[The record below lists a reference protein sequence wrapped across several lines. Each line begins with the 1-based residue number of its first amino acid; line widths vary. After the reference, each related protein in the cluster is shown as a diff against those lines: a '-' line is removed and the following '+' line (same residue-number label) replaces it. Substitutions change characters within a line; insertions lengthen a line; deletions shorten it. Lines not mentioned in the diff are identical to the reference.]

1 MVKHVHK
8 TQTLLF
14 GEIYTPSK
22 FSQILEIID
31 DHSGDRRSVYMWR
44 GQGDVS
50 WAIHS
55 SAYRRLLKERR
66 WEEPPSEMTMRDYE
80 RDLLLNAWHQGYG
93 YENGR
98 KLTDFELLAKLQ
110 HHGAATRLIDVS
122 RNMLVALWFACRS
135 QTDKT
140 GILLGWH
147 ISNILGFE
155 GRSEER
161 GYNEI
166 FGAGD
171 TKGLD
176 TGSHPVVWQ
185 PPVVTKRIAAQSAE
199 FLYSRVCDDPV
210 SSLAF
215 KKEKKAF
222 LAIGLTP
229 QMKSVCL
236 RILED
241 SFDVRQLTLFPD
253 IDGFGYANSENFG
266 RYSNERW

>member
-1 MVKHVHK
+1 MVDQVSR
-8 TQTLLF
+8 TQTELF
-14 GEIYTPSK
+14 GEIDTPDK
-22 FSQILEIID
+22 FNQILEIIEG
-31 DHSGDRRSVYMWR
+31 HSGDRRSIYMWR

-50 WAIHS
+50 WPIHS
-55 SAYRRLLKERR
+55 SAYRRLLKKRR
-66 WEEPPSEMTMRDYE
+66 WGDGPSEQTMRDYE

-93 YENGR
+93 YENAR

-135 QTDKT
+135 QPEKT

-147 ISNILGFE
+147 ISNIMGLE
-155 GRSEER
+155 GRPEER

-166 FGAGD
+166 FG
-171 TKGLD
+171 TSCLEKEGLAL
-176 TGSHPVVWQ
+176 SPVVWQ
-185 PPVVTKRIAAQSAE
+185 PPVVTKRIAAQSAQ
-199 FLYSRVCDDPV
+199 FLYSTVCCDPM

-215 KKEKKAF
+215 KKEKDAF
-222 LAIGLTP
+222 LTIGLTP
-229 QMKSVCL
+229 KMKRVCL
-236 RILED
+236 RVLED

-253 IDGFGYANSENFG
+253 IDGFCYANSENFG